1 MSWVAFR
8 RSGVAAVLWTCSIT
22 AGLLANG
29 QGTASADAVA
39 DKTRVVATD
48 DGWTLTVTK
57 TAETLDRYPNLAATM
72 FTREGFV
79 SLKAVAEVTGKGN
92 QPVNAAVVSFGYQIG
107 CQIDVSSGLTT
118 SLGMSVGP
126 NASLNIS
133 YPPSVS
139 LGVNAS
145 VSPNVSTTLKPGS
158 IATVEFG
165 KKALA
170 SGRASIAMDQVEVKV
185 DACMGPVSLRS
196 FATAT
201 MSTPTADNTTT
212 AYGDPIWL

>member
-1 MSWVAFR
+1 MRVAFR
-8 RSGVAAVLWTCSIT
+8 RSGTAAMLCTGAIT
-22 AGLLANG
+22 AGLLSAG
-29 QGTASADAVA
+29 QGIASADAVA
-39 DKTRVVATD
+39 DKARVVDTD

-57 TAETLDRYPNLAATM
+57 TSETLDRYPNLAATM

-79 SLKAVAEVTGKGN
+79 SLKAIAEISGKGN
-92 QPVNAAVVSFGYQIG
+92 KPVNAAVVSFGYQIG

-118 SLGMSVGP
+118 SLGASFGP

-201 MSTPTADNTTT
+201 MSTATADNTTT

>member
-1 MSWVAFR
+1 MGRVGIR
-8 RSGVAAVLWTCSIT
+8 RGGIAAALCIGSVT
-22 AGLLANG
+22 AGLLS
-29 QGTASADAVA
+29 QASAAADAVA
-39 DKTRVVATD
+39 DKARVVTTD

-57 TAETLDRYPNLAATM
+57 TGENLDRYPNLAATM

-79 SLKAVAEVTGKGN
+79 SLKAVAEISGVGT
-92 QPVNAAVVSFGYQIG
+92 QPVSAGMVSFGYQVG

-118 SLGMSVGP
+118 SLGVSFGP

-158 IATVEFG
+158 IATIEFG

>member
-1 MSWVAFR
+1 MKRVAFR
-8 RSGVAAVLWTCSIT
+8 RGLIGTAACTSAIAVGLLIGTQGVAA
-22 AGLLANG
+22 
-29 QGTASADAVA
+29 ADAVA
-39 DKTRVVATD
+39 DKSRVVTTD

-57 TAETLDRYPNLAATM
+57 TSETLDRYPNLAATM

-79 SLKAVAEVTGKGN
+79 SLKAIAEVSGSGS
-92 QPVNAAVVSFGYQIG
+92 QPVTTGQVSFGYQIG

-118 SLGMSVGP
+118 SLGFSVGP

-145 VSPNVSTTLKPGS
+145 VSPNISTTLKPGS

-165 KKALA
+165 RKQLA
-170 SGRASIAMDQVEVKV
+170 TGRASITMDQVEIKV

-201 MSTPTADNTTT
+201 ISTPTADNTTT

>member
-1 MSWVAFR
+1 MTRVAFQ
-8 RSGVAAVLWTCSIT
+8 RSGAAAVLGTSLIT
-22 AGLLANG
+22 AGLLTG
-29 QGTASADAVA
+29 QGTASADAIA
-39 DKTRVVATD
+39 DKARVVATD

-79 SLKAVAEVTGKGN
+79 SLKAIAEVTGKGT

-118 SLGMSVGP
+118 SLGVSFGP

>member
-1 MSWVAFR
+1 MGRVAFR
-8 RSGVAAVLWTCSIT
+8 RGGVAALLCTSSIT
-22 AGLLANG
+22 AGLLYSG
-29 QGTASADAVA
+29 QGIASADAVA
-39 DKTRVVATD
+39 DKSRVVDTD

-57 TAETLDRYPNLAATM
+57 TSENLDRYPNLAATM

-79 SLKAVAEVTGKGN
+79 SLKAIAEVTGKGK

-118 SLGMSVGP
+118 SLGASFGP

>member
-1 MSWVAFR
+1 MKRVVFR
-8 RSGVAAVLWTCSIT
+8 HSTAVFAAGISLIT
-22 AGLLANG
+22 AGLLIVG
-29 QGTASADAVA
+29 SGTADADTVA
-39 DKTRVVATD
+39 DKTGTVDTD

-79 SLKAVAEVTGKGN
+79 SLKAIAEISGKGN
-92 QPVNAAVVSFGYQIG
+92 KSVNAGVVSFGYQIG

-118 SLGMSVGP
+118 SLGFSAGP

-145 VSPNVSTTLKPGS
+145 VSPNISTTLKPGS

-165 KKALA
+165 KARRPWVPEA
-170 SGRASIAMDQVEVKV
+170 
-185 DACMGPVSLRS
+185 PRS
-196 FATAT
+196 RWTK
-201 MSTPTADNTTT
+201 SK
-212 AYGDPIWL
+212 

>member
-1 MSWVAFR
+1 MGRVAFKR
-8 RSGVAAVLWTCSIT
+8 GGVAAVLCTGSIT
-22 AGLLANG
+22 AGLLASG
-29 QGTASADAVA
+29 QGIASADVVA
-39 DKTRVVATD
+39 DKSRVVDTD

-57 TAETLDRYPNLAATM
+57 TSETLDRYPNLAATM

-79 SLKAVAEVTGKGN
+79 SLKAIAEVTGKGA

-118 SLGMSVGP
+118 SLGASFGP

-158 IATVEFG
+158 IATVQFG

>member
-1 MSWVAFR
+1 M
-8 RSGVAAVLWTCSIT
+8 
-22 AGLLANG
+22 
-29 QGTASADAVA
+29 ASADAVA
-39 DKTRVVATD
+39 DKSRTVGTD

-57 TAETLDRYPNLAATM
+57 TSETLDRYPNLAATM

-79 SLKAVAEVTGKGN
+79 SLKAIAEIAGTGNK
-92 QPVNAAVVSFGYQIG
+92 PVSSGQVSFGYQVG

-118 SLGMSVGP
+118 SLGFSMGP
-126 NASLNIS
+126 NASVNIS

-145 VSPNVSTTLKPGS
+145 VNPNVSTTLKPGS
-158 IATVEFG
+158 IATIEFG
-165 KKALA
+165 RKQLA

-201 MSTPTADNTTT
+201 MSTSTADNTTT

>member
-1 MSWVAFR
+1 MSGVAFR
-8 RSGVAAVLWTCSIT
+8 PVAAACAASIGLIT
-22 AGLLANG
+22 TGLLIVG
-29 QGTASADAVA
+29 SGTAVA
-39 DKTRVVATD
+39 DTVVDRTRTVDTD

-79 SLKAVAEVTGKGN
+79 SLKAIAEIGGKGDK
-92 QPVNAAVVSFGYQIG
+92 PVSAGVVRFGYQIG

-118 SLGMSVGP
+118 SLGFSAGP

-145 VSPNVSTTLKPGS
+145 VSPNISTTLKPGS

-170 SGRASIAMDQVEVKV
+170 SGRASIAMDQVEIKV

>member
-1 MSWVAFR
+1 MNRVAFR
-8 RSGVAAVLWTCSIT
+8 RGPAAAAACTGAIAV
-22 AGLLANG
+22 GLLVGA
-29 QGTASADAVA
+29 QGIAAADAVA
-39 DKTRVVATD
+39 DKSRVVTTD

-57 TAETLDRYPNLAATM
+57 TSETLDRYPNLAATM

-79 SLKAVAEVTGKGN
+79 SLKAVAEITGSGS
-92 QPVNAAVVSFGYQIG
+92 QPVNTGQVSFGYQIG

-118 SLGMSVGP
+118 SLGFSVGP

-145 VSPNVSTTLKPGS
+145 VSPNLSTTLKPGS

-165 KKALA
+165 RKQLA
-170 SGRASIAMDQVEVKV
+170 TGRASIAMDQIEVKV

-201 MSTPTADNTTT
+201 ISTPTADNTTT

>member
-1 MSWVAFR
+1 MASV
-8 RSGVAAVLWTCSIT
+8 T
-22 AGLLANG
+22 AGLLG
-29 QGTASADAVA
+29 WSQGVAAADVVP
-39 DKTRVVATD
+39 DRSRVVLTD

-57 TAETLDRYPNLAATM
+57 AAETLDRYPNLAATM

-79 SLKAVAEVTGKGN
+79 SLKAVAEISGAGT
-92 QPVNAAVVSFGYQIG
+92 QPVGTGVVSFGYQVG

-118 SLGMSVGP
+118 GLGMSVGP

-139 LGVNAS
+139 VGVNAS
-145 VSPNVSTTLKPGS
+145 VSPNISTTLKPGS

-165 KKALA
+165 RKQLA
-170 SGRASIAMDQVEVKV
+170 AGRASIAMDQVEVKV

-201 MSTPTADNTTT
+201 ISTPTADNTTT